1 MNQSQTY
8 QGNPYGVYRD
18 LSSLTGSDVI
28 QKSITYI
35 KQSAPSKDH
44 IKTNH
49 LILLMEKM
57 RGMKRMREEG
67 GMRGIG
73 REEIIEDME
82 VDKER
87 KGLRE

>member
-1 MNQSQTY
+1 M
-8 QGNPYGVYRD
+8 D
-18 LSSLTGSDVI
+18 
-28 QKSITYI
+28 
-35 KQSAPSKDH
+35 
-44 IKTNH
+44 
-49 LILLMEKM
+49 
-57 RGMKRMREEG
+57 MKRMKERG

>member
-1 MNQSQTY
+1 
-8 QGNPYGVYRD
+8 
-18 LSSLTGSDVI
+18 
-28 QKSITYI
+28 
-35 KQSAPSKDH
+35 
-44 IKTNH
+44 
-49 LILLMEKM
+49 MEKM
-57 RGMKRMREEG
+57 IGMKRMREDG